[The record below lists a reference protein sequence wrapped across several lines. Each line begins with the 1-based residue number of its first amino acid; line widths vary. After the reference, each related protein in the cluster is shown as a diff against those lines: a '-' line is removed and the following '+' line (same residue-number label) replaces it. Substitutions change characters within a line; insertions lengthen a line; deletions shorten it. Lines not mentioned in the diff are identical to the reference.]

1 MCEHLTNRASEG
13 NCDEACN
20 AAKDRLETCAGH
32 LEKVEG
38 GKQNRDGGI

>member
-1 MCEHLTNRASEG
+1 MCEHLTNRASEA